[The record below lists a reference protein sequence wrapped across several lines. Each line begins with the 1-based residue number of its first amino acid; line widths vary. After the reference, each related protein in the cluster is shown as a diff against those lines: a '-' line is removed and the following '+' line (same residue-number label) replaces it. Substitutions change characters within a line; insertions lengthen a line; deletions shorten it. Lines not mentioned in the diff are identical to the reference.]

1 MAKSRLK
8 NPRHDAVARLL
19 AKGWNQVTAYRKVYA
34 PNGDCRAAAS
44 RLAKRQDVVELI
56 KSIRTEESAR
66 IFSTMGG
73 TGGTL
78 TDLGI
83 TPEWI
88 AEQYRIIAAKARAAG
103 DFKAA
108 TDSVKN
114 IEKLVRSEM
123 EAEGGDTPKK
133 SSAKID
139 LGSMMDILAKLAAP
153 TVKIVD
159 DQNQPANDSAEVGT
173 MARNRAHR
181 AAARDEQ

>member
-1 MAKSRLK
+1 M
-8 NPRHDAVARLL
+8 P
-19 AKGWNQVTAYRKVYA
+19 AYKKVYA
-34 PNGDCRAAAS
+34 PDGDCRAAAS
-44 RLAKRQDVVELI
+44 RLAKRPDVVELVKRI
-56 KSIRTEESAR
+56 QEDAAAR
-66 IFSTMGG
+66 IFANRDGA
-73 TGGTL
+73 GGTL

-83 TPEWI
+83 TSEWI

-114 IEKLVRSEM
+114 IEKMVRSEM

-153 TVKIVD
+153 TIKIVD
-159 DQNQPANDSAEVGT
+159 DHNQPAKDLQVSP

>member
-1 MAKSRLK
+1 MMPKLQ
-8 NPRHDAVARLL
+8 NPKHDKFARLL
-19 AKGWNQVTAYRKVYA
+19 AQGIKQGEAYKKVYA
-34 PNGDCRAAAS
+34 PDGDCRAASS
-44 RLAKRQDVVELI
+44 RLAKRPDVVELV
-56 KSIRTEESAR
+56 KSIQEDAAAQ
-66 IFSTMGG
+66 IYATMGA

-114 IEKLVRSEM
+114 IEKMVRSET
-123 EAEGGDTPKK
+123 EAGGGDTPKA
-133 SSAKID
+133 SGPKID
-139 LGSMMDILAKLAAP
+139 IDHMMAILAKLAAP

-159 DQNQPANDSAEVGT
+159 DQPAKDAEVSP